1 MALKISESA
10 AVQMPMKTVASLIA
24 MVAIG
29 TWAFFGV
36 QETLNQHSTQIELM
50 QKDLDQNSEF
60 RIKYPRGELGQ
71 SAGEAELFMIVEHVS
86 GLLEDVEEEIKG
98 MRNNAVNI
106 EFLKKRT
113 EDPEGSPLSFLYPH
127 NIRYK
132 QVFRVFGGSTKV
144 HTIKPKDG

>member
-10 AVQMPMKTVASLIA
+10 NVQMPMKTVASLIA

-50 QKDLDQNSEF
+50 QKDLDANSEF

-113 EDPEGSPLSFLYPH
+113 EKLTEDVEKLIRNGSGKH
-127 NIRYK
+127 
-132 QVFRVFGGSTKV
+132 Q
-144 HTIKPKDG
+144 

>member
-1 MALKISESA
+1 MKISEEA

-113 EDPEGSPLSFLYPH
+113 EKLTEDVEKI
-127 NIRYK
+127 IRN
-132 QVFRVFGGSTKV
+132 GNG
-144 HTIKPKDG
+144 PKH

>member
-1 MALKISESA
+1 
-10 AVQMPMKTVASLIA
+10 MKTVASLIA

-29 TWAFFGV
+29 PWAVFGV

-50 QKDLDQNSEF
+50 QKDLEANSEF

-113 EDPEGSPLSFLYPH
+113 EKLTEDVEKL
-127 NIRYK
+127 IRNGNGK
-132 QVFRVFGGSTKV
+132 N
-144 HTIKPKDG
+144 H